1 MRRVLNQTLRGKR
14 EVDTLLAGYAAL
26 SDATKQ
32 NVTVISAFIEKA
44 GSAPG
49 RGVNERYVFGLQGK
63 R

>member
-1 MRRVLNQTLRGKR
+1 MTRKLLGRTLRGKR

-44 GSAPG
+44 G
-49 RGVNERYVFGLQGK
+49 ERLETVK
-63 R
+63 RILTAR